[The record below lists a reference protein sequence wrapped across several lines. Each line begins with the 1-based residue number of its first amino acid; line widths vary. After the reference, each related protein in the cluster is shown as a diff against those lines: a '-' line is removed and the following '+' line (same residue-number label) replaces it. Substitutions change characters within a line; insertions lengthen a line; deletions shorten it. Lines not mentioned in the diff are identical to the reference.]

1 MNKRTGD
8 RAVRGRGEGPGL
20 ARHRDAVAR
29 RRARQRDRHPA
40 VQVDGARSPRREPP
54 KLRLVLHESHHS
66 RARPRRRGV
75 ARGRCDDAALGPAR
89 RSREALG
96 RVVDR
101 ARRVRAGP
109 GRRARRS
116 LDAARPRHRRPRRR
130 PGTRR
135 RGLRLPRAD
144 RRREALR
151 PSPDARARLLGRGRA
166 MNAMRILVVEDDERL
181 AEIFRDFIAEL
192 GYQPIVVGSAEAG
205 LEALTSARP
214 DTILLDVRLPGMS
227 GVEFLSL
234 PVVRDSEVPVVV
246 VSGVAT
252 EIEARACL
260 KLGALDFIRKPVTL
274 EFTPPDG
281 GPPIDVLALV
291 VRVDTE
297 GAAFWFLDLMT
308 HDIDRLNTLVDR

>member
-1 MNKRTGD
+1 
-8 RAVRGRGEGPGL
+8 
-20 ARHRDAVAR
+20 
-29 RRARQRDRHPA
+29 
-40 VQVDGARSPRREPP
+40 
-54 KLRLVLHESHHS
+54 
-66 RARPRRRGV
+66 
-75 ARGRCDDAALGPAR
+75 
-89 RSREALG
+89 
-96 RVVDR
+96 
-101 ARRVRAGP
+101 
-109 GRRARRS
+109 
-116 LDAARPRHRRPRRR
+116 
-130 PGTRR
+130 
-135 RGLRLPRAD
+135 
-144 RRREALR
+144 
-151 PSPDARARLLGRGRA
+151 

-214 DTILLDVRLPGMS
+214 DTILLDVRLPGMN

-274 EFTPPDG
+274 ERLGQVLAYLGPFALSRKQRAEHPMERRPAARAALKLGVRIAASNGTLDGTCTEISSSGMKVRVGRRLRAGQAAKLEFTPPDG

-308 HDIDRLNTLVDR
+308 HDIDRLNTLVDRLQR